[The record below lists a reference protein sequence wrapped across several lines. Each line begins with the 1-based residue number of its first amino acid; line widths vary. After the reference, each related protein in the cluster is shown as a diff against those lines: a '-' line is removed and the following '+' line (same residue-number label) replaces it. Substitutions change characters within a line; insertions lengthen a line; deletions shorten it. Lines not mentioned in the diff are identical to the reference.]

1 MANLFPALVLD
12 AKDYWK
18 VLNVNKFKQLLEET
32 GHTFEQYLL
41 LDYPINT
48 TQHDTKRHNTTRHK
62 TTQHNT
68 TQKDTKIEYIFFK

>member
-32 GHTFEQYLL
+32 GHFWIVFVIRQS
-41 LDYPINT
+41 N
-48 TQHDTKRHNTTRHK
+48 QHDTTR
-62 TTQHNT
+62 HNT
-68 TQKDTKIEYIFFK
+68 TQKDTKWNNIFF